1 MDASGARR
9 GVRAADR
16 RPRGLHPGDGR
27 GARSAPLL
35 SARSEDDVRQ
45 GVGHG
50 LVCGRQHVAVGVEGD
65 RDRRMPETLTL
76 MTLTSCQPVAEASA
90 ALA

>member
-1 MDASGARR
+1 
-9 GVRAADR
+9 
-16 RPRGLHPGDGR
+16 
-27 GARSAPLL
+27 
-35 SARSEDDVRQ
+35 
-45 GVGHG
+45 VGHG